1 MQKKRDSFL
10 SKTAQASKAQHL
22 AKTPVQYIRSRCSSC
37 SHLQPQH
44 RLPQLW
50 GCSRSPDF
58 AGSQVYTAAP
68 SHLCNTY
75 IHLQLPTAMV
85 PFPNCRGPYQGVP
98 SLYPMPPAPVR
109 TRRCYP
115 TPGRLEGATWLQKMA
130 TLATLRRDEAD
141 GWAETDR
148 RTPRAAE

>member
-1 MQKKRDSFL
+1 MLRL
-10 SKTAQASKAQHL
+10 
-22 AKTPVQYIRSRCSSC
+22 QYNTSE
-37 SHLQPQH
+37 
-44 RLPQLW
+44 
-50 GCSRSPDF
+50 
-58 AGSQVYTAAP
+58 VAAP
-68 SHLCNTY
+68 HAATCSLSTASLSFGAAPDPLT
-75 IHLQLPTAMV
+75 LQAAKCTQQHPPTSATPTSTSSSLQPTAMV